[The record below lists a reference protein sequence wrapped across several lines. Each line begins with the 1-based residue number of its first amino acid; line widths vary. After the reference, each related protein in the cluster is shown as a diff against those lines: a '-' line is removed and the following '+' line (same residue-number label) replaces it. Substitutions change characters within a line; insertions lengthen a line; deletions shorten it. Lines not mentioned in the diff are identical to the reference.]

1 MRVPLR
7 RLASSK
13 WRRVAV
19 SASAIFRVA
28 FRAALLVGSCVP
40 CHALDVD
47 IRPLGELTLI
57 EVSGDLEKGDDNLF
71 AARTSNVTRAVVT
84 FRSDGGS
91 LLAGIGIGELIRS
104 KGFSTLV
111 PANAR
116 CASACALAWLGGT
129 RRYMSPDARLG
140 VHAAYNRTSGSETGV
155 GNALLGAYVNKLGLS
170 YLAVVYI
177 TQASPT
183 SMTWL
188 SAEDAKKNEIDV
200 TLVEPASSTSGDRG
214 KEGELATSEA
224 AIREKASEFVSTL
237 FTLWSS
243 SNEKVAAVQ
252 QELQDQIMRYRIMER
267 DVTDPLALGLLQ
279 DIVAELE
286 AALQAPNE

>member
-1 MRVPLR
+1 VRVPLR

-91 LLAGIGIGELIRS
+91 LLAGIG
-104 KGFSTLV
+104 TLQ
-111 PANAR
+111 NWRRR
-116 CASACALAWLGGT
+116 CK
-129 RRYMSPDARLG
+129 
-140 VHAAYNRTSGSETGV
+140 H
-155 GNALLGAYVNKLGLS
+155 
-170 YLAVVYI
+170 
-177 TQASPT
+177 PT
-183 SMTWL
+183 SSPMHLPTLRRWPAIYDLLFPL
-188 SAEDAKKNEIDV
+188 SHIK
-200 TLVEPASSTSGDRG
+200 
-214 KEGELATSEA
+214 A
-224 AIREKASEFVSTL
+224 AAGS
-237 FTLWSS
+237 
-243 SNEKVAAVQ
+243 
-252 QELQDQIMRYRIMER
+252 
-267 DVTDPLALGLLQ
+267 
-279 DIVAELE
+279 
-286 AALQAPNE
+286 